1 MFHFPHLLYF
11 IVDVLFC
18 VCVCVLQHFKKQ
30 RRLIPEK
37 TVWKYFVQL
46 CSALEH
52 MHSRRVMHR
61 GRGTHTHKHTHRSDL
76 LLFTPIY
83 FITMMIMPIYPEPYK
98 QRVRD
103 WPLVLVCD

>member
-1 MFHFPHLLYF
+1 MFY
-11 IVDVLFC
+11 
-18 VCVCVLQHFKKQ
+18 CVCVLQHFKKQ

-61 GRGTHTHKHTHRSDL
+61 GTHTHTPTQTHTHRSDL
-76 LLFTPIY
+76 LLFTPIC
-83 FITMMIMPIYPEPYK
+83 FIKMIIMAIYPELYR
-98 QRVRD
+98 QRFRD
-103 WPLVLVCD
+103 WPLVLVCG